1 MVRKILAVSRKRKL
15 TVIPQQMAISKADF
29 GGWGG
34 EARREAQV
42 RTTDNSAFSLKRGF
56 QKSYRVY

>member
-1 MVRKILAVSRKRKL
+1 MDTVLLLLSVFKIGYQPNKE
-15 TVIPQQMAISKADF
+15 MAISKADF